1 MNNNNSKLIRLALL
15 DDHQI
20 VIDGLK
26 LLLKDDSQFEVVLE
40 STNSVDFLE
49 KIKQFEF
56 DIVITDIMLPGQIN
70 GLEVSRHLREHFP
83 NIRILALTM
92 NEDSK
97 IVYELIEVVKIDGFL
112 SKATGR
118 DELISAITQIKQGKV
133 YISEEAKK
141 MTRCFSQIQNEQQK
155 LKLSGRE
162 LEIVACIEHRLSNKQ
177 IADKLFISERTV
189 ETHRKNIYRKT
200 DTKGEAALIA
210 LLKSNGIL

>member
-49 KIKQFEF
+49 KIKQFEV

-141 MTRCFSQIQNEQQK
+141 
-155 LKLSGRE
+155 
-162 LEIVACIEHRLSNKQ
+162 
-177 IADKLFISERTV
+177 
-189 ETHRKNIYRKT
+189 
-200 DTKGEAALIA
+200 
-210 LLKSNGIL
+210 

>member
-1 MNNNNSKLIRLALL
+1 MNSNNSKLIRLALL

-26 LLLKDDSQFEVVLE
+26 LLLKDDTQFEVVLE
-40 STNSVDFLE
+40 STNSIDFLE
-49 KIKQFEF
+49 KIKQIEVN
-56 DIVITDIMLPGQIN
+56 IVITDIMLPGQIN
-70 GLEVSRHLREHFP
+70 GLEVSRHIREHFP
-83 NIRILALTM
+83 NTRILALTM

-97 IVYELIEVVKIDGFL
+97 IVYELIEVVRINGFL

-118 DELISAITQIKQGKV
+118 DELISAITQISQGKV

-141 MTRCFSQIQNEQQK
+141 MIRCFSQIQNEQQK

>member
-1 MNNNNSKLIRLALL
+1 MNNNNSNLIRLALL

-26 LLLKDDSQFEVVLE
+26 LLLKDDTLFEVIIE
-40 STNSVDFLE
+40 STNSRDFLE
-49 KIKQFEF
+49 KLNQTEV

-70 GLEVSRHLREHFP
+70 GLEVSRYIREHFP
-83 NIRILALTM
+83 TIRILALTM

-97 IVYELIEVVKIDGFL
+97 IAYELIEVVRIDGFL

-141 MTRCFSQIQNEQQK
+141 MVRCFSQIQNEQQK

-162 LEIVACIEHRLSNKQ
+162 IEIVACIEHRLSNKQ